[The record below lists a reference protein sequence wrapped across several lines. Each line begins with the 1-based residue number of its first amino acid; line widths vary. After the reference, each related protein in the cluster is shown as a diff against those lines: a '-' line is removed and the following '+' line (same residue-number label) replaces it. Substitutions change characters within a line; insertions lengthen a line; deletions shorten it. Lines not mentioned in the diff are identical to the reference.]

1 MATDRFLKL
10 SEEKK
15 QRILT
20 AGFAEF
26 ARYPYRDASIN
37 RIIKD
42 ADISRGSFY
51 TYFEDKMSLL
61 CFILAE
67 LIGRFDEEVFGFLE
81 KGKGDPFLCAEQIY
95 ETCRTNMQ
103 SNEKAGF
110 VKNLFSDTETL
121 QELMAGGR
129 LMDPPDEG
137 CQEART
143 SEKETAEGRTAEEG
157 ASDAESAKRNI
168 HRLLRATTH
177 RVWEMLDHEKYDLDE
192 EHTRFLY
199 PLIMMLTIRSGAV
212 AARFPEREKEI
223 HRALRMELNLLKYG
237 ALKREQIS
245 SEGDR

>member
-15 QRILT
+15 QRILA

-26 ARYPYRDASIN
+26 ARCPYRDASIN

-51 TYFEDKMSLL
+51 TYFEDKMSLF

-67 LIGRFDEEVFGFLE
+67 LIGKFDEEVFGFLD
-81 KGKGDPFLCAEQIY
+81 KSRGDPFLCAEQIY
-95 ETCRTNMQ
+95 ETCRTSMQ
-103 SNEKAGF
+103 SNEVAGF

-121 QELMAGGR
+121 QELMADGR
-129 LMDPPDEG
+129 IMNPPDTE
-137 CQEART
+137 CQEARA
-143 SEKETAEGRTAEEG
+143 SEEETAEEAAAKEEG
-157 ASDAESAKRNI
+157 SDAESAKRNI
-168 HRLLRATTH
+168 HRLFRATTH
-177 RVWEMLDHEKYDLDE
+177 RVWEMMDHEKYDLDE

-199 PLIMMLTIRSGAV
+199 PLIMMLTFRSGAV
-212 AARFPEREKEI
+212 AARFPDQEKEI
-223 HRALRMELNLLKYG
+223 HRALNMELNLLKYG
-237 ALKREQIS
+237 ALRREKTT